1 MCIQNE
7 APIRTETNTQYL
19 LLLKFSVQTSAR
31 RRTRSGGPRTARTG
45 AERRHRT
52 FKPRPTLE
60 KKNDT
65 DLVSFFFQARDG
77 DRSLFPRCK
86 GFPTACPVE
95 TLQRGEV
102 DPSASLAIMFLF
114 CQKLGSRR
122 RRQYYPQL
130 LRHETL
136 YHNPLILSMFLHVSL
151 VL

>member
-86 GFPTACPVE
+86 GFPTACPWKPCN
-95 TLQRGEV
+95 GERSIC
-102 DPSASLAIMFLF
+102 PLHWLLCFSPAKSWGAAAG
-114 CQKLGSRR
+114 GSIT
-122 RRQYYPQL
+122 P
-130 LRHETL
+130 
-136 YHNPLILSMFLHVSL
+136 NF
-151 VL
+151 